1 MALMPYFSTN
11 DGLYEYES
19 GRMRGGQDMKRP
31 RTPSRGFVRGRHS
44 ELMCFS

>member
-1 MALMPYFSTN
+1 MALMPYYSTN
-11 DGLYEYES
+11 DSLYEYES

-44 ELMCFS
+44 ELLFCS